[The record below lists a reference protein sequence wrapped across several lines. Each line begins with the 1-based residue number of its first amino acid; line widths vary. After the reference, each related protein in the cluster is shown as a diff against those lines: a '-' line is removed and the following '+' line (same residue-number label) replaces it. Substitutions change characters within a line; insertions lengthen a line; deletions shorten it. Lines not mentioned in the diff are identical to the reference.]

1 MAFFIE
7 CSLLSKQKDI
17 FTSLYTKLSVVDV
30 FVRDF
35 TYQFVESTDQIFRK
49 LYNVHILRQV
59 IVKIKMYEILNTSL
73 EKGNI
78 IIMKNGRILFK
89 KWSLNCINVYA
100 YFEYLFFYNNIGSIL
115 WFEVSAMK
123 KNESKFKCTFRK
135 FGAQNVFTK
144 ISVSTDVGRKIC
156 VQHGNNNQRNDKDKT
171 FF

>member
-89 KWSLNCINVYA
+89 K
-100 YFEYLFFYNNIGSIL
+100 
-115 WFEVSAMK
+115 
-123 KNESKFKCTFRK
+123 
-135 FGAQNVFTK
+135 
-144 ISVSTDVGRKIC
+144 
-156 VQHGNNNQRNDKDKT
+156 
-171 FF
+171 